1 MPSSDITQ
9 TRPSA
14 RPGVYEFFAGG
25 GMARAGL
32 EPAWETLFANDFD
45 AKKAKAY
52 AANYGAERLVC
63 GDVHALTTADLPGR
77 AALAWASSPCQDL
90 SLAGKRGGLAGAR
103 SSAFFGFWTL
113 MQGLIAE
120 GRAPDVIVVEN
131 VTGLFTSHG
140 GADFTAL
147 CKVLSDG
154 EYRFGA
160 VELDAEAYLPQS
172 RPRMFMIACR
182 DAAAPELT
190 SREPIPFL
198 HTSKVTAAHGRL
210 PDELKAGWIWW
221 RMAPAPARNLFLS
234 DILEPDD
241 QVRWM
246 SEEDTARL
254 ISLLAPLQRLRLDQI
269 LLSGERRV
277 GAVFRRTRP
286 SADGP
291 VQRAEARFDGLA
303 GCLRTPGGGSSRQFV
318 LIAEGGEVRARQL
331 SPREAAR
338 LMGLSDDYRLP
349 ARSTNALHLL
359 GDGVAVPVVRRLSQ
373 ELLLPL
379 IGRADR
385 AEGPHLPST
394 VRTKAAP

>member
-1 MPSSDITQ
+1 MYSSITW
-9 TRPSA
+9 A
-14 RPGVYEFFAGG
+14 LLFLAFCNWLNGV
-25 GMARAGL
+25 
-32 EPAWETLFANDFD
+32 
-45 AKKAKAY
+45 
-52 AANYGAERLVC
+52 RLV
-63 GDVHALTTADLPGR
+63 
-77 AALAWASSPCQDL
+77 AASQKWN
-90 SLAGKRGGLAGAR
+90 AGAR

-160 VELDAEAYLPQS
+160 VELDAEAHLPQS

-210 PDELKAGWIWW
+210 PDELKARWIWW

-286 SADGP
+286 SA
-291 VQRAEARFDGLA
+291 
-303 GCLRTPGGGSSRQFV
+303 GGSSRQFV

-373 ELLLPL
+373 DLLLPL

>member
-1 MPSSDITQ
+1 MSSSRPPSE
-9 TRPSA
+9 PSLA

-45 AKKAKAY
+45 AKKARAY
-52 AANYGAERLVC
+52 AENYGAERLVC

-90 SLAGKRGGLAGAR
+90 SLAGKRGGLSGAR

-120 GRAPDVIVVEN
+120 GRAPQVIVVEN

-147 CKVLSDG
+147 CQVLSDG
-154 EYRFGA
+154 GYRVGA
-160 VELDAEAYLPQS
+160 VELDAEAHVPQS
-172 RPRMFMIACR
+172 RPRMFMIACW
-182 DAAAPELT
+182 DEASSALT
-190 SREPIPFL
+190 SREPIPWL
-198 HTSKVTAAHGRL
+198 HTPKVTAAHQRL
-210 PDELKAGWIWW
+210 PEDLKARWIWW
-221 RMAPAPARNLFLS
+221 RMVPAPARNLSLA

-246 SEEDTARL
+246 SDEDTSRL
-254 ISLLAPLQRLRLDQI
+254 VSLLAPLQRLRLDQI
-269 LLSGERRV
+269 LSSGERRI

-338 LMGLSDDYRLP
+338 LMGLADDYRLP
-349 ARSTNALHLL
+349 ARTTNALHLL
-359 GDGVAVPVVRRLSQ
+359 GDGVAVTFFYR
-373 ELLLPL
+373 
-379 IGRADR
+379 
-385 AEGPHLPST
+385 
-394 VRTKAAP
+394 

>member
-1 MPSSDITQ
+1 MSSSRPPSDRSL
-9 TRPSA
+9 A

-45 AKKAKAY
+45 PKKAAAY
-52 AANYGAERLVC
+52 ATNYGAERLVC

-77 AALAWASSPCQDL
+77 AELAWASSPCQDL

-120 GRAPDVIVVEN
+120 GRAPQVIVVEN

-147 CKVLSDG
+147 CRHLSDG
-154 EYRFGA
+154 GYRFGA
-160 VELDAEAYLPQS
+160 VELDAEAHLPQS

-182 DAAAPELT
+182 EAAADLT
-190 SREPIPFL
+190 SPAPISFL
-198 HTSKVTAAHGRL
+198 HTSKVTAAHDRL
-210 PDELKAGWIWW
+210 PEDLQARWIWW
-221 RMAPAPARNLFLS
+221 RMAPAPARNLSLA

-246 SEEDTARL
+246 SDEDAARL
-254 ISLLAPLQRLRLDQI
+254 VSLLAPLQRLRLDQI

-286 SADGP
+286 SAEGP

-338 LMGLSDDYRLP
+338 LMGLSDEYRLP

-373 ELLLPL
+373 ALLLPL
-379 IGRADR
+379 IGRADLV
-385 AEGPHLPST
+385 ADPHLPST

>member
-1 MPSSDITQ
+1 MSSSRPPSE
-9 TRPSA
+9 PSLA

-32 EPAWETLFANDFD
+32 EPAWDTLFANDFD
-45 AKKAKAY
+45 AKKARAY
-52 AANYGAERLVC
+52 ADNYGAERLVC

-90 SLAGKRGGLAGAR
+90 SLAGKRGGLSGAR

-120 GRAPDVIVVEN
+120 GRAPQVIVVEN

-154 EYRFGA
+154 GYRFGA
-160 VELDAEAYLPQS
+160 VELDAEAHLPQS

-182 DAAAPELT
+182 DEAAPALT
-190 SREPIPFL
+190 SREPIPWL
-198 HTSKVTAAHGRL
+198 HTPKVTAAHTRL
-210 PDELKAGWIWW
+210 PEDLKARWIWW
-221 RMAPAPARNLFLS
+221 RMAPAPARNLSLA

-246 SEEDTARL
+246 SEEDAARL
-254 ISLLAPLQRLRLDQI
+254 VSLLAPLQRLRLDQI
-269 LLSGERRV
+269 LSSGERRV

-318 LIAEGGEVRARQL
+318 LIAEAGNVRARQL

-338 LMGLSDDYRLP
+338 LMGLADDYRLP

-373 ELLLPL
+373 DLLLPL
-379 IGRADR
+379 IGRADL
-385 AEGPHLPST
+385 AADPHLHSS